1 MAIYTGVQVNTAINR
16 SKHKLWD
23 WLWPVWH
30 SCTVLVYIVK
40 LLSDN
45 SASSFRH
52 AANMCG
58 PVSWLTWG
66 PGFPGAKLIPKSL
79 WLNWQLSASDDTLGP
94 ACLWQ
99 ALCVTVCAEAPC
111 CCCFCFFLFP
121 VVFSLPV
128 SPHLFSPHVLLPVC
142 VCVCSWVWL
151 MVPAAAE
158 RRTWRSS
165 AYHLRL

>member
-111 CCCFCFFLFP
+111 CCWFFFFVSCCFLPTCFPPPFP
-121 VVFSLPV
+121 PPRAPSSL
-128 SPHLFSPHVLLPVC
+128 C
-142 VCVCSWVWL
+142 VCVPGCG
-151 MVPAAAE
+151 
-158 RRTWRSS
+158 
-165 AYHLRL
+165 